1 MNESVK
7 QRLKS
12 VSDALLAF
20 SLVNLC
26 FIRTQWSLFFDR
38 DFRYYKHN
46 SLTKQTL
53 LALGI
58 NLIVFGH
65 INWRLI
71 RWVRRTDSRNLY
83 RAACVIVCALLLI
96 PLNFLR
102 STFFYIPPS
111 EVIALGKSPFVIGGG
126 LVVLFV
132 FWRWP
137 RTTARV
143 LAAGLMI
150 CVPMVVLTFER
161 IGYYLLKTP
170 PRIHAQLPSLFPTPQ
185 PSVQPRVI
193 WIIFDELDQRLAFS
207 SRAKGTQLPELDR
220 VCAESLQAT
229 NAFPPGVNTLT
240 SLPALTT
247 GRYVISAKPAARD
260 ELNITYANASAPVG
274 WSTQPTVFG
283 RARELGV
290 NTALVVWYHPYTRLF
305 ASSLNYSKWYAFP
318 LYQPVR
324 DETVLRCIIAQIWA
338 LVPPLQERR
347 MQIDLYQKS
356 LENSRDVVSDGRYG
370 LVFLHLPGAHYPG
383 IYDPARGAFTLTS
396 FSRTRGYFQNLQLTD
411 KAMGI
416 LRRDMEQAGQW
427 DRSWVIISSDHWWRY
442 ARSYDGQL
450 DYHVPFILKAP
461 GKNPPMIYGA
471 PLNTVIS
478 QDLVLAILRKEIST
492 IPQAVSWLDTHQAPP
507 APSYAVMMLR

>member
-1 MNESVK
+1 MFYDK
-7 QRLKS
+7 
-12 VSDALLAF
+12 
-20 SLVNLC
+20 
-26 FIRTQWSLFFDR
+26 

-53 LALGI
+53 LALGL
-58 NLIVFGH
+58 NLIVFGL

-83 RAACVIVCALLLI
+83 RAACVIVCALLAI
-96 PLNFLR
+96 PLDFLR
-102 STFFYIPPS
+102 TVLFHIPVGQLQVSGKNPFF
-111 EVIALGKSPFVIGGG
+111 IGGG
-126 LVVLFV
+126 LAVLFV

-137 RTTARV
+137 RIAARV

-150 CVPMVVLTFER
+150 CVPMAILTFGR

-170 PRIHAQLPSLFPTPQ
+170 PRIHARLPSLFPTHL

-207 SRAKGTQLPELDR
+207 SREKDTQLPELDR

-229 NAFPPGVNTLT
+229 NAFPPGVNTT
-240 SLPALTT
+240 ISLPALTT
-247 GRYVISAKPAARD
+247 GRYVISAKPAGRD

-283 RARELGV
+283 RARDLGF
-290 NTALVVWYHPYTRLF
+290 NTALVGWYHPYTRLF
-305 ASSLNYSKWYAFP
+305 ASCLNYSKWYPYP

-324 DETVLRCIIAQIWA
+324 DETVLRCMFAQIWS
-338 LVPPLQERR
+338 LGWPLQLRR
-347 MQIDLYQKS
+347 LQIDLYQKS
-356 LENSRDVVSDGRYG
+356 LENSRDLVRDGRYG
-370 LVFLHLPGAHYPG
+370 LVFLHLPGAHFPG
-383 IYDPARGAFTLTS
+383 IYDPARGTFTLTS
-396 FSRTRGYFQNLQLTD
+396 FSHIRGYFQNLQLTD
-411 KAMGI
+411 KTMGI
-416 LRRDMEQAGQW
+416 LRRDMEQASQW
-427 DRSWVIISSDHWWRY
+427 DRSWVIISSDHWWRD

-492 IPQAVSWLDTHQAPP
+492 TPEAVSWLDTHQAPP